1 MPQQPNN
8 KKGETMKSIKRT
20 NEQLEESTQ
29 KQFGIALAVCLSMIL
44 TVAAV
49 AGMAA
54 YANWSTITRLL
65 A

>member
-1 MPQQPNN
+1 
-8 KKGETMKSIKRT
+8 MKSTKHT
-20 NEQLEESTQ
+20 DKQLEESTQ
-29 KQFGIALAVCLSMIL
+29 KQFGIALAVCLSMIS

>member
-1 MPQQPNN
+1 
-8 KKGETMKSIKRT
+8 MKSIKRT

>member
-1 MPQQPNN
+1 
-8 KKGETMKSIKRT
+8 MKSIKRT

-44 TVAAV
+44 TVAAI

-54 YANWSTITRLL
+54 YVNWSTILRLL